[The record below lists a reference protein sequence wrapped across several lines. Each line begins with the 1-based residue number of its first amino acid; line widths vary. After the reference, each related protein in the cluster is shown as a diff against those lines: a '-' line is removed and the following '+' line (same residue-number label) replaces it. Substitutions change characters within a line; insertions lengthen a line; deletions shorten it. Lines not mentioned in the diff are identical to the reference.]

1 MKDVEFV
8 KISKVFLN
16 DLCKIALI
24 LFPMEATAIIIGK
37 IENKVF
43 KTEKIILS
51 PDLAFLDMVNDIR
64 FYRKS
69 KNLNEIKSKLEKSKE
84 GKNNQDYISKRI
96 DILMERKIRSK
107 NIFKKFKEYLLIN
120 YKNSIEYK
128 STYQNTIIFPNH
140 DGYDWVSEKQAFLC
154 WHSHPLPNYKSLEK
168 YTFPSHGDIVQV
180 LKLLQ
185 RKQSV
190 VGEIVTTIFEKD
202 KILHKAFKV
211 PEFVLWESYILKYIN
226 NDRLRGR
233 EVIPIIT
240 SK

>member
-1 MKDVEFV
+1 
-8 KISKVFLN
+8 
-16 DLCKIALI
+16 
-24 LFPMEATAIIIGK
+24 
-37 IENKVF
+37 
-43 KTEKIILS
+43 
-51 PDLAFLDMVNDIR
+51 
-64 FYRKS
+64 
-69 KNLNEIKSKLEKSKE
+69 
-84 GKNNQDYISKRI
+84 
-96 DILMERKIRSK
+96 
-107 NIFKKFKEYLLIN
+107 
-120 YKNSIEYK
+120 
-128 STYQNTIIFPNH
+128 
-140 DGYDWVSEKQAFLC
+140 
-154 WHSHPLPNYKSLEK
+154 
-168 YTFPSHGDIVQV
+168 V